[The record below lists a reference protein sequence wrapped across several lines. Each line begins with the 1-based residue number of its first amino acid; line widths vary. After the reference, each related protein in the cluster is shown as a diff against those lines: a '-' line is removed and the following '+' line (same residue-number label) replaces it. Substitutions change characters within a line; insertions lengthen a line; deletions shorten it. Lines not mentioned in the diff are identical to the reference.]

1 MTSLNASRLGIGAAL
16 DQAGRALGPG
26 AGPARGPRALQS
38 TPMAITPDPTDTTD
52 APDPAAAT
60 DLAHDAS
67 EADPAGLELVGNPG
81 ALGGAGQPT
90 DSELIAAH
98 RTGDPDAFE
107 TLVRR
112 YRPELLPFLI
122 RFAGGRAAGEDVFQD
137 TFLQIHLS
145 ADSFDVTKRF
155 KPWLYTIASNKAR
168 DFLRKKK
175 RRYTVPLS
183 AGVGQDGDGPAFV
196 DLMDSGLP
204 RPADIAADRDIAERV
219 RETVDDLPDHLREV
233 LLLAYFQHFAYREI
247 AEMLSIPLGT
257 VKSRLHAAVGTF
269 AQNWK
274 TRRDTGEGLDDP

>member
-1 MTSLNASRLGIGAAL
+1 MTTLNRLNL
-16 DQAGRALGPG
+16 PG
-26 AGPARGPRALQS
+26 AFLAVSGPVKQEGPDVALQCPAMS
-38 TPMAITPDPTDTTD
+38 DENDHGQAPCAAPKPT
-52 APDPAAAT
+52 
-60 DLAHDAS
+60 LV
-67 EADPAGLELVGNPG
+67 ADPDG
-81 ALGGAGQPT
+81 ASVT
-90 DSELIAAH
+90 DSQLLAAH

-145 ADSFDVTKRF
+145 ADSFDVSKRF

-219 RETVDDLPDHLREV
+219 RETVDELPDHLREV

-274 TRRDTGEGLDDP
+274 ARRDAGEGLNEP